1 MLLLN
6 ITTFQAQKLNWVN
19 SAGKCLATNE
29 WKNICTII
37 ENLFQF

>member
-19 SAGKCLATNE
+19 GDGKFLATNE

-37 ENLFQF
+37 ENLFRF